1 MWMRA
6 TDRKLFAGLLVALVA
21 LAWLALLVWGQSPY
35 DRYLDHGQLSEVT
48 GKDASLLVLFVVGW
62 TVMVFAM
69 MLPTSLPLI
78 TLFHT
83 MTRGCPDHT
92 SLVTLLIVGYVS
104 VWMWFGVAVHAG
116 DLALHEG
123 IERVAWLD
131 ENSWV
136 IGAGTLMVAGVYQF
150 TPLKYHCLD
159 KCRSPLMFIPQQPRT
174 YSTTPAWCAGVF
186 CGCCC
191 WSLMLLMFA
200 MGAGNIGWML
210 VLGGVMAIE
219 KNMPWGRQLGKPLG
233 ILLLV
238 GGILVAVMG
247 ATDIHSW

>member
-1 MWMRA
+1 MLPHDERDAGSDSLRVLHLLRYMCPCWIGEDPDGGICEVA
-6 TDRKLFAGLLVALVA
+6 VEWHFDRGTIDGVDVSGLT
-21 LAWLALLVWGQSPY
+21 
-35 DRYLDHGQLSEVT
+35 LSEVT
-48 GKDASLLVLFVVGW
+48 GRDAFLLVFFVVGW

-83 MTRGCPDHT
+83 MTRGRPDHT
-92 SLVTLLIVGYVS
+92 GLVTLLIVGYVS

-116 DLALHEG
+116 DFALHEG
-123 IERVAWLD
+123 LERVPWLD

-159 KCRSPLMFIPQQPRT
+159 KCRSPLMFITQHWRGSHERMQSLRLGMHH
-174 YSTTPAWCAGVF
+174 GVF
-186 CGCCC
+186 CVGCC
-191 WSLMLLMFA
+191 WSLMPLMFA

-210 VLGGVMAIE
+210 VLGMVMAIE
-219 KNMPWGRQLGKPLG
+219 KNMP
-233 ILLLV
+233 
-238 GGILVAVMG
+238 
-247 ATDIHSW
+247 